1 MKQPTLIST
10 QKQFDDTYGQLASG
24 YSRTP
29 FTPTGTIL
37 KVKQWKSKT
46 QYDLMLKEQFA
57 KEAEVRRATNNIEN
71 LKKAILELEN
81 RMKKEK

>member
-71 LKKAILELEN
+71 LKKAILEN